1 MMSLLFWMLIL
12 VALPGNSR
20 ITSWLLLQLKKCIF
34 YCYFLYCLFRIEMVN
49 GQDLAKFWAVYQL
62 HDRPHIRALLE
73 EYRIGN
79 LSSCDYLRVKR
90 ETSFESYY
98 TNEPARPQGEMGQLR
113 SPSTHPWNSEPKVLA
128 RLTDTFFTPNDLFFK
143 RNHNNVPLVTKEDYV
158 LEIEANENA
167 GAHSCMYEVL
177 SVVLNY

>member
-1 MMSLLFWMLIL
+1 
-12 VALPGNSR
+12 
-20 ITSWLLLQLKKCIF
+20 
-34 YCYFLYCLFRIEMVN
+34 MVN

-79 LSSCDYLRVKR
+79 LSPCEYLKVKQ
-90 ETSFESYY
+90 ETSFQSYY
-98 TNEPARPQGEMGQLR
+98 TDEPPRPQAEMGQLR

-128 RLTDTFFTPNDLFFK
+128 RLTDSFFTPNDLFFT
-143 RNHNNVPLVTKEDYV
+143 RNHNNVPLVSAEDYV

-167 GAHSCMYEVL
+167 GIVCQIVTIYSMTINDAQFYVCVL
-177 SVVLNY
+177 YVVYVMCCL

>member
-1 MMSLLFWMLIL
+1 
-12 VALPGNSR
+12 
-20 ITSWLLLQLKKCIF
+20 
-34 YCYFLYCLFRIEMVN
+34 MVN

-79 LSSCDYLRVKR
+79 MSSCDYLKVKK

-98 TNEPARPQGEMGQLR
+98 VDEPVRPQGEQGQLR
-113 SPSTHPWNSEPKVLA
+113 SPSTHPWNSEPKILA
-128 RLTDTFFTPNDLFFK
+128 RLTDTFFTPNDLFFV
-143 RNHNNVPLVTKEDYV
+143 RNHNHVPSVDGEDYV

-167 GAHSCMYEVL
+167 GKAF
-177 SVVLNY
+177 SVFYL